1 MKHINF
7 AIHFCLAA
15 LLILTLVSCSGG
27 GASGA
32 DMGELLSYDGPAS
45 GAQMPVSDTV
55 HEFQFYSVA
64 KDGLIKGSK
73 VMSSSVYAI
82 DALVANDLITETIE
96 GDTRVVFTLRGEKS
110 DNGFEILINGEVF
123 EGDFS
128 LVECKDVER
137 IDIRHK

>member
-1 MKHINF
+1 MKGNKGMKHINF

-73 VMSSSVYAI
+73 V
-82 DALVANDLITETIE
+82 
-96 GDTRVVFTLRGEKS
+96 
-110 DNGFEILINGEVF
+110 
-123 EGDFS
+123 S
-128 LVECKDVER
+128 LPLFRER
-137 IDIRHK
+137 FRRLLFIYCLENR

>member
-1 MKHINF
+1 
-7 AIHFCLAA
+7 
-15 LLILTLVSCSGG
+15 
-27 GASGA
+27 
-32 DMGELLSYDGPAS
+32 MGELLSYDGPAS

-73 VMSSSVYAI
+73 VMSNSVYAI

-96 GDTRVVFTLRGEKS
+96 KDTRVVFTLRGEKS